1 MTTKSKRNLPLD
13 DEPEYTF
20 GKFKPTTRAPKGSP
34 EEGKTWGLDDA
45 TPEEWNTVAAKLY
58 HPADIPA
65 GFKPDEYI
73 IRNGVKVWTK
83 DPDET
88 AQAAREIEQA
98 LQSCPVERPDHYN
111 TGAIEAIEAIRASM
125 DADQYFGYLKGN
137 VMKYLWRYDYKEK
150 PVEDLR
156 KADWYLNRLIDALI
170 EDNQ

>member
-1 MTTKSKRNLPLD
+1 MTTKSKRNLPID

-20 GKFKPTTRAPKGSP
+20 GKFKPTTGAPEGSP
-34 EEGKTWGLDDA
+34 EEGKVWGQSIDDA
-45 TPEEWNTVAAKLY
+45 TPEEWNKAAMATSVGKFY
-58 HPADIPA
+58 
-65 GFKPDEYI
+65 
-73 IRNGVKVWTK
+73 
-83 DPDET
+83 ET
-88 AQAAREIEQA
+88 AQAAREIEKA
-98 LQSCPVERPDHYN
+98 LLSCPVERPDHYN

-125 DADQYFGYLKGN
+125 DSEQYFGYLKGN